1 MGTEHVAIDWERGLE
16 RMKAYKSLA
25 WTESLLALPGDYEEE
40 VRQYTGIINK
50 QTNHKAKSMLHL
62 GCGAGGHD
70 RFLKADFDIT
80 GVDLN
85 EEMLTLARKANPKVT
100 YLQGDM
106 RSVRLDQQFDVVIV
120 PDAIAYMNT
129 EEDLE
134 KALETAAAHLKTTG
148 LFMVVTHT
156 REEFRN
162 NNFVYTGSDGQTH
175 LTLFENNHIIG
186 ENQYEA
192 TMIYLIRQHGKL
204 TVDHDVHSLGMFS
217 HETWCRLLEK
227 HGLKIKETFNM
238 DQLYDEYVM
247 KDGEYRLKVYL
258 CEKEPNT

>member
-1 MGTEHVAIDWERGLE
+1 MGTEHVAMDLERGLE